1 MYPVNTPNIYNQP
14 KPGERFFLKE
24 GRYFWYSSIMKTYN
38 KTQQAAWQKEMEEK
52 TKQDPQTTD
61 DNIN

>member
-14 KPGERFFLKE
+14 KPGERFSLKE

-38 KTQQAAWQKEMEEK
+38 KAQQAAWQKEMEEK
-52 TKQDPQTTD
+52 
-61 DNIN
+61 NV

>member
-1 MYPVNTPNIYNQP
+1 MYPVNKPNIYNQP
-14 KPGERFFLKE
+14 KPGERFSLKE

-38 KTQQAAWQKEMEEK
+38 KARQAAWQKEMEEK
-52 TKQDPQTTD
+52 TKQEPQTTD